1 MPSELSAYRSHSEN
15 TDKSRIWTRS
25 VRLLPLST
33 LSPSQIRMLLLYI
46 SGPYKKASRKLNY
59 QILTQLRYSIPVH
72 KCSWEKFFLVLTAKT
87 LEFFVLVDKES
98 FLFSVVHVF
107 TETMNHW
114 HLSQSRFLAR
124 DLRALGSATGWDPAA
139 SLLCLHSPRTS
150 WHYCHFSNQL
160 LCNPFFWKFLIF
172 CLLFQVHLNPTWKLT
187 GVENISRSNKA
198 AYLWLCNGIVV
209 HWWSLLIFSKS
220 LTRTVK
226 TYFSLSQHARRC
238 KWYEW

>member
-114 HLSQSRFLAR
+114 HLSQSRFLAGTCEPWGR
-124 DLRALGSATGWDPAA
+124 LQAGTQQLPSCACTPRAPPDTTVISPINCYAILSSGS
-139 SLLCLHSPRTS
+139 
-150 WHYCHFSNQL
+150 F
-160 LCNPFFWKFLIF
+160 
-172 CLLFQVHLNPTWKLT
+172 
-187 GVENISRSNKA
+187 
-198 AYLWLCNGIVV
+198 
-209 HWWSLLIFSKS
+209 
-220 LTRTVK
+220 
-226 TYFSLSQHARRC
+226 
-238 KWYEW
+238 

>member
-1 MPSELSAYRSHSEN
+1 MPTGVTLRILTKAGFEPGLSDSFHSA
-15 TDKSRIWTRS
+15 RC
-25 VRLLPLST
+25 LLPRSECSFCTFQVLT
-33 LSPSQIRMLLLYI
+33 KRPLENWITRY
-46 SGPYKKASRKLNY
+46 SRS
-59 QILTQLRYSIPVH
+59 QLRYSIPVH